1 MEELF
6 TSELNWSEQK
16 RSQKRWDSQFI
27 SFLRY
32 DGPHQQHFHITI
44 SNFQKDK
51 DAEMAFRWFHCAL
64 TQQRLQEPI
73 VMCGLG
79 RLYSKQN
86 IIEQLLDR
94 DKPMPD
100 SCRHIKS
107 LRDVRDLHL
116 TPNPTYNKD
125 ADKTEGMLDHRSAPY
140 ICKLIGLE
148 MSGKLRFIGLWSC
161 GCVFSERA
169 LKEIGTRVCSLCQT
183 SFTDDDVVVL
193 NASDE
198 ELGSLALKM
207 EHRAARR
214 KADKKSS
221 KSSKKL
227 ATTASS
233 DAVVKS
239 EIETADSFEA
249 PKMLPSSVPIVSNKI
264 IKTELIKPEKSQ
276 DGAGP
281 SRTAKSKVPKRPTAS
296 DALLDPEMKKLK
308 DGKDSVATDPKAT
321 DVYKSLFTSHKSA
334 HEQDRAHWVTYNPF
348 YNWTVDKNEN
358 PFSSDSI
365 YFWVRWR
372 LWDIE

>member
-1 MEELF
+1 MAVA
-6 TSELNWSEQK
+6 N
-16 RSQKRWDSQFI
+16 
-27 SFLRY
+27 SFAF
-32 DGPHQQHFHITI
+32 PT
-44 SNFQKDK
+44 QKDK

-86 IIEQLLDR
+86 IIETLLDR

-100 SCRHIKS
+100 SCCHIKS

-148 MSGKLRFIGLWSC
+148 MTGKLRFVALWSC

-169 LKEIGTRVCSLCQT
+169 LKEIGTRICSLCQT
-183 SFTDDDVVVL
+183 PFTDDDVVVL

-207 EHRAARR
+207 ERRVARR

-221 KSSKKL
+221 KSSKKSS
-227 ATTASS
+227 TTTSTA
-233 DAVVKS
+233 DAVVKT
-239 EIETADSFEA
+239 EVETGTNDEA
-249 PKMLPSSVPIVSNKI
+249 PKLVQPSVPIVSNKI
-264 IKTELIKPEKSQ
+264 IKTEFIKQ
-276 DGAGP
+276 DHGAGP
-281 SRTAKSKVPKRPTAS
+281 SGAALKAAKLKASKRMQPS

-308 DGKDSVATDPKAT
+308 DGNGGVAADPKAT

-334 HEQDRAHWVTYNPF
+334 QEQDRAHWVTYNPF
-348 YNWTVDKNEN
+348 YN
-358 PFSSDSI
+358 
-365 YFWVRWR
+365 
-372 LWDIE
+372 